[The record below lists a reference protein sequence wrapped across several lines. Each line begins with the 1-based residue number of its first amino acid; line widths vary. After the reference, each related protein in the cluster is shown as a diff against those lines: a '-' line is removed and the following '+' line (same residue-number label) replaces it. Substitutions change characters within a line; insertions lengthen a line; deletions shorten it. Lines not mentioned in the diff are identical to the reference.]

1 MLFYY
6 FLPFI
11 VNNHY
16 LLFQVSS
23 GHNSVTVQNRTHV
36 HINILLRITHTI
48 TSQSSADSSWI
59 TLYILDSFSWMVSW
73 KLWWKSADG
82 TVQHSI
88 QVSLSRFVTVTQ
100 PNCRVWTASGGKR
113 KLLVKCGGSYAVCV
127 VTWCFWQ
134 QGCCRMQN
142 LYTRGETKGYVT
154 FKCISFL
161 YTDIRL
167 AGWTDESSGHTH
179 TVQQYEQ
186 HNDWLSGK

>member
-1 MLFYY
+1 MEGWFSENTYPRNAKVLTSIFINHVTRLDTSVLWFYSLLDGGEEISYIDSRLIFANDMLVFMM
-6 FLPFI
+6 
-11 VNNHY
+11 
-16 LLFQVSS
+16 QVS
-23 GHNSVTVQNRTHV
+23 RP
-36 HINILLRITHTI
+36 
-48 TSQSSADSSWI
+48 
-59 TLYILDSFSWMVSW
+59 
-73 KLWWKSADG
+73 
-82 TVQHSI
+82 VQHSI
-88 QVSLSRFVTVTQ
+88 EVRLSRFVTVTQ
-100 PNCRVWTASGGKR
+100 PKCRVWNASGGKR
-113 KLLVKCGGSYAVCV
+113 ILLVKCGGSYAVCV